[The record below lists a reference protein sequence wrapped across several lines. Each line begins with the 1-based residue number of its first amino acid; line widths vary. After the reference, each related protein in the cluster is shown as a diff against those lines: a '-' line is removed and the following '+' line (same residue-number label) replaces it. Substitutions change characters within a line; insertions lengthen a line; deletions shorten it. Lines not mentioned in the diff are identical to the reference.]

1 MSIVARRILG
11 MSKKE
16 IFNYD
21 FPSAKSID
29 ETFGTTH
36 RNVCVFAG
44 MIAGTPQDRNPERK
58 KFKRRWVWE
67 WQKTKIAQ
75 MVKLI

>member
-1 MSIVARRILG
+1 MSRIAQRILG

-21 FPSAKSID
+21 FPSARSID

-36 RNVCVFAG
+36 RDVRVFAG

-58 KFKRRWVWE
+58 KLKRRLV
-67 WQKTKIAQ
+67 
-75 MVKLI
+75 